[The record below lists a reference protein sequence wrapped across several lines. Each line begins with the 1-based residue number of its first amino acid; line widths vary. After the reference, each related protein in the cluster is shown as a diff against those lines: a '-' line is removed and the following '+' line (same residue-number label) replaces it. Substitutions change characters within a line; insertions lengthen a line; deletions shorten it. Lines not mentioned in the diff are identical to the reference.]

1 MLHVVSFFVSE
12 YWTAFPG
19 MNQTYIKYDVCYTS
33 AMQIPVFLTER
44 DLFLVVLTFVSC
56 LVLGV
61 EIGLLRGVIAN
72 MVFLLYLWARPNINI
87 TTSKVRKY
95 RQVTPLRHG
104 FTIMCHRLL
113 PFLFGPL

>member
-1 MLHVVSFFVSE
+1 
-12 YWTAFPG
+12 
-19 MNQTYIKYDVCYTS
+19 MNQTYIKYDVCYAS

-56 LVLGV
+56 LGLGV
-61 EIGLLRGVIAN
+61 EIGLLIGVIAN

-95 RQVTPLRHG
+95 RQVTLLRHG